1 MNRNRCTL
9 PESVPR
15 AKCISGNQF
24 TCHSFLTNC
33 TLLPPENRFSIGD
46 NQLSAHCRFD
56 NDRTNWDVTVRS
68 QCSCPTIENIL
79 IVALRSTSSR
89 APDPVRDSSYVRAR
103 DQSQS
108 DELRTHD
115 SALCDNESPRR
126 DFCRLVRLKPSNCP
140 ADTNCSSFKQ
150 IIFSTDRFD

>member
-9 PESVPR
+9 RESVPR

-33 TLLPPENRFSIGD
+33 TLLPPENRFSICD

-79 IVALRSTSSR
+79 IVGRHTPR
-89 APDPVRDSSYVRAR
+89 RDSPPVLRIVRSVAIGR
-103 DQSQS
+103 VTPEQM
-108 DELRTHD
+108 H
-115 SALCDNESPRR
+115 DNESRALTFSVRPAAGESLQIRTRPTQIARR
-126 DFCRLVRLKPSNCP
+126 HSN
-140 ADTNCSSFKQ
+140 
-150 IIFSTDRFD
+150 R